1 MIMMENRARG
11 APRPAPYLRSSALL
25 RSGARSAERTH
36 ERNPGR
42 EMPPAHVRG
51 AIVVGRR
58 QDKTPAA
65 RTRRQCAEKASPVG
79 TPPTESGQ
87 RHPDGRPCPLAGPTQ
102 GRRGGEV
109 GVGGCGLRAAPD
121 STETCSRLT

>member
-25 RSGARSAERTH
+25 RSSARSAERTH
-36 ERNPGR
+36 ERNTGR

-51 AIVVGRR
+51 GIVVGRR
-58 QDKTPAA
+58 QDKPPAA

-79 TPPTESGQ
+79 TPPTVSGQ
-87 RHPDGRPCPLAGPTQ
+87 RHRDRRPCPLAGT
-102 GRRGGEV
+102 
-109 GVGGCGLRAAPD
+109 
-121 STETCSRLT
+121 T